1 MPSSLIVST
10 PGHILEPNMDRRA
23 YPFSNKSFRP
33 HRLFRR
39 NDFTSK
45 SHPTSYAKTS
55 LQHMYKYA
63 WTYHIRHYSDPSP
76 FLLNSELARNFR
88 WSRNRNWLGMGC
100 SWVRARWW
108 FLSSPQKSSV
118 LLPVLKHI
126 FISAQF
132 TAWTV
137 AHHYQLNY
145 IVDQTMPI
153 IL

>member
-1 MPSSLIVST
+1 MDVSYST
-10 PGHILEPNMDRRA
+10 
-23 YPFSNKSFRP
+23 
-33 HRLFRR
+33 LFGPESV
-39 NDFTSK
+39 F
-45 SHPTSYAKTS
+45 A
-55 LQHMYKYA
+55 
-63 WTYHIRHYSDPSP
+63 
-76 FLLNSELARNFR
+76 ELGIGPEFR

-118 LLPVLKHI
+118 LLPVLKHT

-145 IVDQTMPI
+145 TVDQTTEWTPTNTVTFLMKCTSKVVQNSTCIYSTLSNGRTWNWGCTNRKWLGIVGPGLGI
-153 IL
+153 DPGWWPLE

>member
-1 MPSSLIVST
+1 
-10 PGHILEPNMDRRA
+10 MDRRA

-76 FLLNSELARNFR
+76 FLLNSELARNSGGPEIGIDLEWVAAGFGLGDDSFR
-88 WSRNRNWLGMGC
+88 VHKKVQYCYR
-100 SWVRARWW
+100 
-108 FLSSPQKSSV
+108 
-118 LLPVLKHI
+118 
-126 FISAQF
+126 
-132 TAWTV
+132 
-137 AHHYQLNY
+137 Y
-145 IVDQTMPI
+145 
-153 IL
+153 